1 MQAARATAA
10 VAEADSRQQKE
21 DEQRAAAERAQKK
34 QAKKARRRQAKAAG
48 RSPLHV
54 ACCMLQSRSPRTK
67 RSLTI

>member
-34 QAKKARRRQAKAAG
+34 QAKKARRRRKG
-48 RSPLHV
+48 CRWFLCMLHV
-54 ACCMLQSRSPRTK
+54 ACCRADHLAPSV
-67 RSLTI
+67 L